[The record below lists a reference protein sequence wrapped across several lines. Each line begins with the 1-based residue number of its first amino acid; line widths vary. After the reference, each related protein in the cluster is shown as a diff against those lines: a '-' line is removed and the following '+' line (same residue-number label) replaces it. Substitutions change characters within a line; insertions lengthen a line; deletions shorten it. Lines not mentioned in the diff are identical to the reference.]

1 MRVLGIETATMVC
14 GAAVTEK
21 GRVVA
26 ECQVEARNVH
36 AERLMSLV
44 EQALASAGAGLDAVD
59 AIAVSEGPGSFTG
72 LRVGVSVAKGL
83 AYATGKPLVGV
94 PTLGALAQQAVR
106 ASAVPPGKVIVP
118 LLDARRG
125 EVYYQLFSH
134 ENGAAIPIGE
144 PRAAEI
150 SEVVAL
156 LAEHPAVLTG
166 EAAGTVQ
173 RMGPAGGASVQA
185 GRDIARCHAA
195 TIALMGEALVRDGA
209 SAALEDFEPRYVKE
223 FFPTAP

>member
-14 GAAVTEK
+14 GAAVAED

-44 EQALASAGAGLDAVD
+44 KQALAAAGAGLDAVD

-72 LRVGVSVAKGL
+72 LRVGVSAAKGL

-94 PTLGALAQQAVR
+94 PTLAALAEHAVR
-106 ASAVPPGKVIVP
+106 ASAVPAGSVIVP

-125 EVYYQLFSH
+125 EVYYQLFSQ
-134 ENGAAIPIGE
+134 ENGDAVPIGE

-156 LAEHPAVLTG
+156 LAERPALLTG
-166 EAAGTVQ
+166 EAAGTVLT
-173 RMGPAGGASVQA
+173 MGAGVGGAVQA
-185 GRDIARCHAA
+185 RSDIARCHAG
-195 TIALMGEALVRDGA
+195 TIALMGEALVRDGL
-209 SAALEDFEPRYVKE
+209 SVPLEDFEPRYVKE
-223 FFPTAP
+223 FFPKAP